1 MENNTYENAPASSLL
16 ATNCLCCNRPLV
28 DAASVEAG
36 IGPICREKYGYNSQ
50 IDEAT
55 RVEANVLIH
64 EAARADTE
72 VPRVLEIADLLEAM
86 GAQVLASKVR
96 TRFIKP
102 PKYEGKTVTIERH
115 PFIFA
120 DWSRTHVWGDEV
132 ALHVY
137 TPGRNKQFNEDLKAT
152 VSKYDRG
159 VETSNGK
166 FECWVVA
173 SKCRVELWTLL
184 RRHFAGATLVTP
196 EGKSVTIPTEDTRH

>member
-1 MENNTYENAPASSLL
+1 MNYENAPSTHLL
-16 ATNCLCCNRPLV
+16 ATNCLACNRPLR

-36 IGPICREKYGYNSQ
+36 IGPVCRKKYGYGQ

-72 VPRVLEIADLLEAM
+72 VPRVLEIATLLESM
-86 GAQVLASKVR
+86 GASKLADKVR

-102 PKYEGKTVTIERH
+102 SKNEGKTVTVERL
-115 PFIFA
+115 PFVFA
-120 DWSRTHVWGDEV
+120 EWSRSHVWGDEV
-132 ALHVY
+132 ALHVWA
-137 TPGRNKQFNEDLKAT
+137 PRNKEFNADLKAT

-159 VETSNGK
+159 VDTLNDK
-166 FECWVVA
+166 FNCWVVA

-184 RRHFAGATLVTP
+184 RRHFAGATLVAP
-196 EGKSVTIPTEDTRH
+196 EGKSVTIPADTRH